1 MVAFSVNPANLRKA
15 IQDAQTSAAASK
27 KAPTPTA
34 VVQRA
39 APTASYVP
47 GFTPSLTAAQKL
59 PTPIANTTVPASSA
73 GLGIQSPQ
81 PVAATTTPASN
92 TDPATGL
99 PSTVKVYDRNLGYI
113 DMPNPAIE
121 QAAMAA
127 MQNDWMSR
135 PYSQAFRDRV
145 NYDVYDPATAEYMRG
160 LDAYVR
166 QFGLSDTPA
175 MNIGGMTLD
184 PKKITYKERSQFGL
198 LPEYAYQDINNP
210 VPAMPYG
217 ASLPPGIGNY
227 SPTDYASRISAAVTG
242 KTPYEQ
248 LLEYQ
253 FAIAPHDEDQNTQWA
268 NARYNTPIALV
279 DNRTGKVVH
288 AGVGF
293 DAAMKVAELS
303 QNLSNTQGRK
313 ASYSIFT
320 ADPGTTNW
328 KYQAGDKPDKSVLG
342 QIASVALPAL
352 GAILLPGVGGLAGAL
367 GSAGAAGVGAA
378 AGSALSGALQGQSIG
393 DILKNAAI
401 AGGATFAGGS
411 LLGGAGGGGTGAITT
426 PGAAAGS
433 TAGTTAGAATGAL
446 AGEAAPI
453 VVEGIRQGLTP
464 ALGGLLSGS
473 AGALSNWNALTGG
486 APAPTQPPQVPAPEQ
501 PGITV
506 VGQPGATV
514 PGAGAVTGALTG
526 AITPPSTS
534 ANIPE
539 ATGEPITV
547 EATKP
552 PVVAPVGALTGA
564 VTGAV
569 TPPPVSPSAPE
580 LVGEPIT
587 VEATKPPTAGATAG
601 SLIGGTSLLTP
612 GQNAVVDQALQGETT
627 PEAKSD
633 LQKVI
638 DYLRLGGLGMGL
650 IGDLLG
656 GKGGSTSPGV
666 MPGGGALNPVFSG
679 SLPAANLP
687 TATPRPATALPQT
700 TQDWYRYGYGPEQS
714 FFSNVPQGAPNTSTA
729 YTGYAEGGEVDDDQR
744 IARML
749 IRSEQERTRTPERR
763 NKPTFRTEHN
773 YDEGG
778 LRSRYEAEMPIG
790 EQGALRLAA
799 MGEGLSPDMF
809 ELAARMGGL
818 RASHMLG
825 GGSQYGYSTP
835 LAGGDLDI
843 NVYSPQGFM
852 PRGIR
857 ASYRKQFEDGG
868 FAVGGPGDGRDD
880 KIPAVLSDGEYV
892 MDAETVAML
901 GNGSSKAG
909 AEALDKFRVNIRKHK
924 GRDLAKGK
932 FSANAKKP
940 EQYLK
945 GRK

>member
-15 IQDAQTSAAASK
+15 IQDAQTRAAASK

-47 GFTPSLTAAQKL
+47 GFTPSLQTTQPVTA
-59 PTPIANTTVPASSA
+59 TEVPASSV
-73 GLGIQSPQ
+73 GLGGQTTQ
-81 PVAATTTPASN
+81 PVATTTAPAN
-92 TDPATGL
+92 LPATI
-99 PSTVKVYDRNLGYI
+99 KVYDRNLGYI

-127 MQNDWMSR
+127 IQNDWMSR
-135 PYSQAFRDRV
+135 PYSQVFRDRP
-145 NYDVYDPATAEYMRG
+145 NYDAYDPATAEYMKG
-160 LDAYVR
+160 LDAYVK
-166 QFGLSDTPA
+166 QFGLFDNPA

-198 LPEYAYQDINNP
+198 LPEYSYQDANNP
-210 VPAMPYG
+210 IPALPYG
-217 ASLPPGIGNY
+217 VSLPPGIGNY
-227 SPTDYASRISAAVTG
+227 SPADYARRISAAVTG

-352 GAILLPGVGGLAGAL
+352 GAILLPGVGGLTGAL

-401 AGGATFAGGS
+401 AGGTTFAGGS
-411 LLGGAGGGGTGAITT
+411 LLGPGGSTVSKSVSNGLDAVTKA
-426 PGAAAGS
+426 AVAAG
-433 TAGTTAGAATGAL
+433 L
-446 AGEAAPI
+446 EAAPI
-453 VVEGIRQGLTP
+453 
-464 ALGGLLSGS
+464 
-473 AGALSNWNALTGG
+473 
-486 APAPTQPPQVPAPEQ
+486 
-501 PGITV
+501 TV
-506 VGQPGATV
+506 VGGSLAPILSGAIGGLTASQLSDALAKIGQQTTPNVPMAGEAPGSIVTGKPTTPV
-514 PGAGAVTGALTG
+514 PGAGALG
-526 AITPPSTS
+526 
-534 ANIPE
+534 
-539 ATGEPITV
+539 
-547 EATKP
+547 
-552 PVVAPVGALTGA
+552 GALTGA
-564 VTGAV
+564 VTPTQPGVTYDPVANEIVVAENKPTTPAPGAGSAIGAGAGA
-569 TPPPVSPSAPE
+569 TIPSPVNPSVPE
-580 LVGEPIT
+580 YIGDQIT
-587 VEATKPPTAGATAG
+587 VSKPKPTDVGATAG

-638 DYLRLGGLGMGL
+638 DYLRLGGLGVGL
-650 IGDLLG
+650 IGDLIG
-656 GKGGSTSPGV
+656 GKSTASPGI
-666 MPGGGALNPVFSG
+666 MPGGPGTLNPTFSAKLP
-679 SLPAANLP
+679 SPNLPA
-687 TATPRPATALPQT
+687 ATPRPATALPQT
-700 TQDWYRYGYGPEQS
+700 EQDWYRYGYGPEQS
-714 FFSNVPQGAPNTSTA
+714 FFSNVPQGARNTSTA
-729 YTGYAEGGEVDDDQR
+729 YTGYAEGGSTGYGQ
-744 IARML
+744 
-749 IRSEQERTRTPERR
+749 
-763 NKPTFRTEHN
+763 
-773 YDEGG
+773 
-778 LRSRYEAEMPIG
+778 RSR
-790 EQGALRLAA
+790 
-799 MGEGLSPDMF
+799 S
-809 ELAARMGGL
+809 
-818 RASHMLG
+818 S
-825 GGSQYGYSTP
+825 
-835 LAGGDLDI
+835 
-843 NVYSPQGFM
+843 
-852 PRGIR
+852 
-857 ASYRKQFEDGG
+857 

-909 AEALDKFRVNIRKHK
+909 AEALDRFRVNIRKHK

>member
-1 MVAFSVNPANLRKA
+1 MAAGPIGSAYLYRQKKA
-15 IQDAQTSAAASK
+15 QQAAAP
-27 KAPTPTA
+27 A
-34 VVQRA
+34 
-39 APTASYVP
+39 ASYVP
-47 GFTPSLTAAQKL
+47 GFTPSLQTTAPVAA
-59 PTPIANTTVPASSA
+59 TRVPASSV
-73 GLGIQSPQ
+73 GLGAQTTQ
-81 PVAATTTPASN
+81 PVATTTAPSLSSLGIPEGVDPLQWVNEQWMKNPFSPVFN
-92 TDPATGL
+92 TRLDYNA
-99 PSTVKVYDRNLGYI
+99 
-113 DMPNPAIE
+113 
-121 QAAMAA
+121 
-127 MQNDWMSR
+127 
-135 PYSQAFRDRV
+135 
-145 NYDVYDPATAEYMRG
+145 YDPATAEYMRG
-160 LDAYVR
+160 LNDYATSLGVTDYNVLNLYP
-166 QFGLSDTPA
+166 GVE
-175 MNIGGMTLD
+175 
-184 PKKITYKERSQFGL
+184 KKRPSQNAQISL
-198 LPEYAYQDINNP
+198 LPEYGLVKPSQYALP
-210 VPAMPYG
+210 PG
-217 ASLPPGIGNY
+217 LSLPPETY
-227 SPTDYASRISAAVTG
+227 SPTEYAARLKSAVEG

-248 LLEYQ
+248 MVEYKLGVPINYGLSGKDVNPYQ
-253 FAIAPHDEDQNTQWA
+253 SFSV
-268 NARYNTPIALV
+268 RYNTPVALV
-279 DNRTGKVVH
+279 DDKGKVI
-288 AGVGF
+288 ASGVGIE
-293 DAAMKVAELS
+293 AAKKIADQAYDLS
-303 QNLSNTQGRK
+303 RGKK
-313 ASYSIFT
+313 AYTLAT
-320 ADPGTTNW
+320 ADPATGKWTTAVTDAPN
-328 KYQAGDKPDKSVLG
+328 KSVLG
-342 QIASVALPAL
+342 QIANIALPAL
-352 GAILLPGVGGLAGAL
+352 GAVLLPGVGGLAGAL
-367 GSAGAAGVGAA
+367 GSAGAAGAGAA
-378 AGSALSGALQGQSIG
+378 AGSALSGVLQGKGIG

-411 LLGGAGGGGTGAITT
+411 LLGGAGGGGAGAVTT

-433 TAGTTAGAATGAL
+433 TAGSTAGAATGAL

-486 APAPTQPPQVPAPEQ
+486 APAPAQVPAPEQ

-638 DYLRLGGLGMGL
+638 DYLRLGGLGIGL

-666 MPGGGALNPVFSG
+666 MPGGAGTLSPVFSG

-687 TATPRPATALPQT
+687 AATQRPATALPQT

-729 YTGYAEGGEVDDDQR
+729 YTGYAEGG
-744 IARML
+744 
-749 IRSEQERTRTPERR
+749 ST
-763 NKPTFRTEHN
+763 
-773 YDEGG
+773 G
-778 LRSRYEAEMPIG
+778 LGQHSRH
-790 EQGALRLAA
+790 
-799 MGEGLSPDMF
+799 S
-809 ELAARMGGL
+809 
-818 RASHMLG
+818 
-825 GGSQYGYSTP
+825 
-835 LAGGDLDI
+835 
-843 NVYSPQGFM
+843 
-852 PRGIR
+852 
-857 ASYRKQFEDGG
+857 

-924 GRDLAKGK
+924 GRGLAKGK

-940 EQYLK
+940 EHYLK